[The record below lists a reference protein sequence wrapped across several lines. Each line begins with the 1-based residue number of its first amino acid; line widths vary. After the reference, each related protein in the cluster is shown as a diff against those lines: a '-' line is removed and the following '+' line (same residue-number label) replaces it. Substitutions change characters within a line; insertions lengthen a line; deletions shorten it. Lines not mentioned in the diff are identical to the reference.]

1 MALSKVTGVPH
12 WTCGMRHYTLGGR
25 YSAISMEN
33 LDDSNEEYGKFFNA
47 DFWVE
52 VLETS
57 DMNDDDETLFSFL
70 TNLSSERSA
79 TKVLSEIDNGLSH
92 NDFQFSGF
100 SFQAKLST

>member
-1 MALSKVTGVPH
+1 
-12 WTCGMRHYTLGGR
+12 MRHYTLGGR

-79 TKVLSEIDNGLSH
+79 IKVLSEIDNGLSN

-100 SFQAKLST
+100 SFQAELST